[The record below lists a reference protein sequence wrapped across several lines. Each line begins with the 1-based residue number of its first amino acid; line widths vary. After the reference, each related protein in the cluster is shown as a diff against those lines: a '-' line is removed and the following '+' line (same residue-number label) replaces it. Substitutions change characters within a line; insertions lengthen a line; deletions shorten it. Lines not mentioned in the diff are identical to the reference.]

1 MNTQRPGPYPDD
13 FAALREMPLHTLWG
27 AAWSAYYPAMAA
39 WLRHE
44 RADVRAGAVER
55 LMMATFRAEFGGTPR
70 GASEV
75 ARAQERLAWLI
86 GEIEQ
91 SHLVHGETVSEFL
104 RGLRYHGD
112 TEPYRTPLLA
122 WLDKLAG
129 ERPDNVDAGLIKG
142 TRILVT
148 GCSDD
153 VAAGMPE
160 WLKLLDHSSG
170 YVRACAAHQLGQ
182 FSDEETVPD
191 RAELFSIIGEKERD
205 RPGVAG
211 PFWAPQYSGGIDLGK
226 EQREQATAWMLDLLE
241 LRQGSVPADMPF
253 NDIVFYLHELCC
265 FSPEHMWRMLR
276 GGHTALA
283 LMTATEVNDRVDG
296 VEPVLQAL
304 AADADYDIAVR
315 ARNHL
320 AAYYPASLVVGAYR
334 PSMLAK

>member
-1 MNTQRPGPYPDD
+1 MSTQPPAPYPPD

-27 AAWSAYYPAMAA
+27 AAWSIYYTSMAK

-44 RADVRAGAVER
+44 RVDVRAGAVER

-86 GEIEQ
+86 GEIEH

-104 RGLRYHGD
+104 RGLRYHGN

-122 WLDKLAG
+122 WMDKLAC
-129 ERPDNVDAGLIKG
+129 ERPANVDVGLIAG
-142 TRILVT
+142 TRILVA
-148 GCSDD
+148 GRGDD

-160 WLKLLDHSSG
+160 WLKLLEHSSD
-170 YVRACAAHQLGQ
+170 YVRACAAYQLGQ
-182 FSDEETVPD
+182 FSDEETMPD
-191 RAELFSIIGEKERD
+191 RAELFSLIGGKERD
-205 RPGVAG
+205 RPGIAG

-226 EQREQATAWMLDLLE
+226 EQAEQATVWMLDLLE
-241 LRQGSVPADMPF
+241 QRKGSVPADMPF
-253 NDIVFYLHELCC
+253 NDIAFYLHELCC
-265 FSPEHMWRMLR
+265 FSPDHIWRMLR

-283 LMTATEVNDRVDG
+283 LMTATEINDRVDG
-296 VEPVLQAL
+296 VEPILEVLAL
-304 AADADYDIAVR
+304 DADPGIAVR

-320 AAYYPASLVVGAYR
+320 GAHYR
-334 PSMLAK
+334 PSPAVGGL